1 MNGGVDYWLGQL
13 LSLVFYLMTIV
24 VYNRAKKEYV
34 GGKIAAAINLIM
46 VCLVILFFT
55 DFIDYFL
62 LKLVPLGKD
71 TITILKILLKL
82 IAICVL
88 FFGGLRFFASRSA
101 ASSLENDTDILAG
114 IHSELPQSQ
123 MPTPPVDGKATVVIE
138 DLSEKKK
145 PMLGRYEILEQIGKG
160 AMGIVYKGRDPKLN
174 RLTAIKT
181 IRFVDE
187 YDEDKIEQ
195 IKAQFYREAEV
206 VAKLSHK
213 NIVKMYDVGED
224 LDLSYLAM

>member
-1 MNGGVDYWLGQL
+1 MSGGVDYWLGQL
-13 LSLVFYLMTIV
+13 LSLVFYLMTII

-88 FFGGLRFFASRSA
+88 FFGGLRFFVSRSTV
-101 ASSLENDTDILAG
+101 SGMDQDTDILVG

-123 MPTPPVDGKATVVIE
+123 
-138 DLSEKKK
+138 
-145 PMLGRYEILEQIGKG
+145 
-160 AMGIVYKGRDPKLN
+160 
-174 RLTAIKT
+174 TAG
-181 IRFVDE
+181 FPC
-187 YDEDKIEQ
+187 
-195 IKAQFYREAEV
+195 
-206 VAKLSHK
+206 
-213 NIVKMYDVGED
+213 G
-224 LDLSYLAM
+224 

>member
-34 GGKIAAAINLIM
+34 GGKIGAAINLIM

-88 FFGGLRFFASRSA
+88 FFGGLRFFSSRSTV
-101 ASSLENDTDILAG
+101 SEMDQDTDILG
-114 IHSELPQSQ
+114 DIRSELPAPQ
-123 MPTPPVDGKATVVIE
+123 MTDIPADNKATVILE
-138 DLSEKKK
+138 DLAEKKK
-145 PMLGRYEILEQIGKG
+145 PRLGRYEII
-160 AMGIVYKGRDPKLN
+160 
-174 RLTAIKT
+174 
-181 IRFVDE
+181 
-187 YDEDKIEQ
+187 
-195 IKAQFYREAEV
+195 
-206 VAKLSHK
+206 
-213 NIVKMYDVGED
+213 
-224 LDLSYLAM
+224 